1 MNNCSIIIAICT
13 LTLIGLLLFVKDSH
27 YSAQIY
33 QNLCRTPNI
42 TSDGVNYRKEQISDE
57 HSFLRVS
64 QQYRTDK
71 VTTHHYEVLYEKY
84 IRKYV
89 GSNLHILEIGLGCG
103 MDYGAGA
110 SAHVWRQYLGPQA
123 NIYFLEFNRACGEAW
138 HKAHNSK
145 LNITMF
151 YGSQDDVAVLNN
163 ITSTKGKFDVIVD
176 DGGHTMNQQITS
188 FNHLLPKVQSG
199 GIYVIED
206 FGLSKRNAVTVAL
219 RGQADLLTSYMDV
232 AGGGYLRAG
241 TAIEL
246 IKTLVDDI
254 QGASP
259 KKVTNMGSKIRS
271 FEISD
276 EICFFTV
283 K

>member
-1 MNNCSIIIAICT
+1 MNNRLIIIAICT
-13 LTLIGLLLFVKDSH
+13 LALIGLLLYVKDSH

-33 QNLCRTPNI
+33 QNLCQIPNI
-42 TSDGVNYRKEQISDE
+42 TSDGVNYRKDQISDE

-103 MDYGAGA
+103 MEYGAGA

-138 HKAHNSK
+138 HKAHNPK

-151 YGSQDDVAVLNN
+151 YGSQDDVAVLNS
-163 ITSTKGKFDVIVD
+163 ITSTKGKFDVIID

-188 FNHLLPKVQSG
+188 FNHLLLKVQSG
-199 GIYVIED
+199 GVYVIE
-206 FGLSKRNAVTVAL
+206 
-219 RGQADLLTSYMDV
+219 DLLTSYVDV